1 MAVGGCQIRAIGG
14 VWKNFPPIFAIASDV
29 RRAAWG
35 RSLSCR
41 MMMFHAQALIYLN
54 NLGRNMR
61 EESIVLLSVI
71 LNQYYFQ
78 LNKYYKPRKDIAMG
92 SSILNKAAEIF
103 LKCH

>member
-1 MAVGGCQIRAIGG
+1 MAVGGCQIRATGG
-14 VWKNFPPIFAIASDV
+14 VWKNLPPIFAIASDV
-29 RRAAWG
+29 RQAAWG
-35 RSLSCR
+35 RSLSFR
-41 MMMFHAQALIYLN
+41 MMMFRAQALIYLN

-103 LKCH
+103 